1 MEEDEDEFDG
11 ENQEDGDTTES
22 GEPSI
27 GGSSDLPCSIDG
39 LPLVVDQIK
48 LMGFKNECSSVS
60 NINTGSSTS
69 ISMWNLHYK
78 GNLGFVLLK
87 RLFLLCFL
95 FGVSIKRG
103 STV

>member
-1 MEEDEDEFDG
+1 MYFLEAQNNKTPWIMEEDEDEFDG

-69 ISMWNLHYK
+69 ISIMEPPL
-78 GNLGFVLLK
+78 
-87 RLFLLCFL
+87 
-95 FGVSIKRG
+95 
-103 STV
+103 